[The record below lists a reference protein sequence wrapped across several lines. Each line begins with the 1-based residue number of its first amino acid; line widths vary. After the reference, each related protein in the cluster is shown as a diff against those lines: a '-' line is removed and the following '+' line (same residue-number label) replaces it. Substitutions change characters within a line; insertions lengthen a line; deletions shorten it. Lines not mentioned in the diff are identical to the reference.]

1 MHLNYCL
8 RYRSFHGS
16 YPPLWFC
23 LFFCSQLDFC
33 KCSFVFACH
42 LEFCPCGF
50 VWRGCFPTTSLPFTT
65 EVQTIELLFLYAS
78 HFITVDFISRTV
90 ALNVRY
96 SLCLAFVSTRIYY
109 HSELL
114 YNPFLPI
121 LLHSVMVLQ
130 YLPIFVLWT
139 VISVRLGELQIQMP
153 FSCNIKQISAN
164 EVCVKLCRTAPFF

>member
-16 YPPLWFC
+16 YPLLCFC

-50 VWRGCFPTTSLPFTT
+50 VWRWCFPTTSLPFTT
-65 EVQTIELLFLYAS
+65 EAQTIELLFLYAS

-114 YNPFLPI
+114 YSPFLPI
-121 LLHSVMVLQ
+121 LFHIFCYGPTVLT
-130 YLPIFVLWT
+130 YLCSLNCDFCKIGGT
-139 VISVRLGELQIQMP
+139 TNTNALQ
-153 FSCNIKQISAN
+153 
-164 EVCVKLCRTAPFF
+164 L